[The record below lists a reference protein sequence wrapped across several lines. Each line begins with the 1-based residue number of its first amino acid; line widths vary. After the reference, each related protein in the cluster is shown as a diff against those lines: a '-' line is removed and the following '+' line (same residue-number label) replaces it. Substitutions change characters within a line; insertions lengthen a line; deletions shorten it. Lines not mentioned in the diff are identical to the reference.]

1 MTMARTRSWCC
12 RSSTTASPNMCDA
25 TRGNK
30 THVLECYLIAHGIPI
45 RLVISFTSI
54 YISFNIYFFFCIL
67 QALFNVKMIS
77 KQKAQQINP
86 VTTSA
91 ETELNPVAVANEI
104 FAKPQLTRQRI
115 SAVGMSRRTLLTE
128 CADATAANQRAA
140 RIALEET
147 INEANCNFVR
157 YFSDALRINL

>member
-1 MTMARTRSWCC
+1 
-12 RSSTTASPNMCDA
+12 
-25 TRGNK
+25 
-30 THVLECYLIAHGIPI
+30 
-45 RLVISFTSI
+45 
-54 YISFNIYFFFCIL
+54 
-67 QALFNVKMIS
+67 MIS
-77 KQKAQQINP
+77 KPKAQQINP

-115 SAVGMSRRTLLTE
+115 SAVGMSRRTQLTE
-128 CADATAANQRAA
+128 FAEATAANQRAA